1 MHPSLRV
8 VTRMPLHE
16 LWDDRGTL
24 PAVRGEQ
31 LGLKEIAKI
40 ARHGP
45 FRFVIADAGMSL
57 QWVPIEERF
66 AFWKTAKAHVLPRDA
81 GGARL
86 EDFGGYFYV
95 ATVWTTADRTPIV
108 LLEMHH

>member
-1 MHPSLRV
+1 
-8 VTRMPLHE
+8 MPLHE

-66 AFWKTAKAHVLPRDA
+66 AFWKTAKLPSCDD
-81 GGARL
+81 L
-86 EDFGGYFYV
+86 LKQVKEYFV
-95 ATVWTTADRTPIV
+95 PMIV
-108 LLEMHH
+108 PFLR